1 MNHQTTLIVIGGGA
15 AGFFCAVNA
24 AVNCRNLHVIILEKS
39 AQLLS
44 KVRISGGGRCNVTH
58 ACFSIEELVKKYPR
72 GQHVVKKMLH
82 QFSPQQT
89 IEWFSNRGVRLV
101 AESDGRMFPESN
113 HSATI
118 VNCLLREADKYGVTV
133 RIRSEVIAIE
143 KKENKFWIATADGS
157 QFESDFVCVAA
168 GGYPKKSQYH
178 WLELLGHS
186 FQPPVPSLFTFNI
199 PNPALR
205 SLMGIS
211 VNDACVSIVD
221 TRFQQSGPLL
231 ITHWGLSGPAI
242 LKLSAFAA
250 RYLADTN
257 YLGKLQ
263 VNWLP
268 HLHDAA
274 IREFISQL
282 KKEKPAIKIA
292 TQSPFGFP
300 SRLWHYMLETS
311 GIDTE
316 KRWADLKAIELTHLI
331 KVLLHS
337 EYNYQGKTTFKDEF
351 VTCGGITLSEVNAQ
365 TMESKL
371 VAGLYFCG
379 EILDIDG
386 ITGGFNFQ
394 QAWAGGWI
402 AANAI
407 SNTAQKKATGI
418 NGS

>member
-1 MNHQTTLIVIGGGA
+1 MSHKPTLIVVGGGA

-24 AVNCRNLHVIILEKS
+24 AANYKNLQVIILEKS

-58 ACFSIEELVKKYPR
+58 ACFSIEDLVKQYPR
-72 GQHVVKKMLH
+72 GNHFVKKMLH
-82 QFSPQQT
+82 QFAPQQT
-89 IEWFSNRGVRLV
+89 IEWFGNRGVRLV
-101 AESDGRMFPESN
+101 TESDGRMFPETN
-113 HSATI
+113 QSATI
-118 VNCLLREADKYGVTV
+118 VTCLLRDADKYGVTIH
-133 RIRSEVIAIE
+133 IRSEVSSIE
-143 KKENKFWIATADGS
+143 KTGNKFCLSTTDGI
-157 QFESDFVCVAA
+157 QYESDYVCVAA
-168 GGYPKKSQYH
+168 GGYPKGQQYH

-205 SLMGIS
+205 ALMGIS
-211 VNDACVSIVD
+211 VSDARVTIAD
-221 TRFQQSGPLL
+221 TRFQQFGPLL

-250 RYLADTN
+250 RHLADTK
-257 YLGKLQ
+257 YQGKLM

-274 IREFISQL
+274 IRELIQQI
-282 KKEKPAIKIA
+282 KNEKSATKIA
-292 TQSPFGFP
+292 AQSPFGIP
-300 SRLWHYMLETS
+300 TRLWHYLLNYA
-311 GIDTE
+311 GIDIE
-316 KRWADLKAIELTHLI
+316 KRWADLKAIELTQLI
-331 KVLLHS
+331 KVLLNS
-337 EYNYQGKTTFKDEF
+337 EYNYQGKTTFKEEF

-371 VAGLYFCG
+371 VSGLYFCG

-394 QAWAGGWI
+394 QSWAGGWI
-402 AANAI
+402 AAKAI
-407 SNTAQKKATGI
+407 ASAAQKKATEI
-418 NGS
+418 SGS

>member
-1 MNHQTTLIVIGGGA
+1 MNDKPTLIVIGGGA

-24 AVNCRNLHVIILEKS
+24 AANCRDLQVIILEKS

-72 GQHVVKKMLH
+72 GNHFVKKMLH
-82 QFSPQQT
+82 QFAPQHT
-89 IEWFSNRGVRLV
+89 IDWFSHRGVRLV
-101 AESDGRMFPESN
+101 TESDGRMFPETN
-113 HSATI
+113 QSATI
-118 VNCLLREADKYGVTV
+118 VNCLLSEADKYGVTV
-133 RIRSEVIAIE
+133 HIRSEVTTIE
-143 KKENKFWIATADGS
+143 KKENKFWVSTTDGS
-157 QFESDFVCVAA
+157 RYACDYVCVAA
-168 GGYPKKSQYH
+168 GGYPKKLQYQ

-205 SLMGIS
+205 ALMGIS
-211 VNDACVSIVD
+211 VTNAVVSIAD

-257 YLGKLQ
+257 YQGKLL

-268 HLHDAA
+268 DLHDAT
-274 IREFISQL
+274 IRELIQQL
-282 KKEKPAIKIA
+282 KKEKASVKMA
-292 TQSPFGFP
+292 AQSPFGLP
-300 SRLWHYMLETS
+300 SRLWHYLLHCAA
-311 GIDTE
+311 IDVE
-316 KRWADLKAIELTHLI
+316 KRWADLKTIELNQLI
-331 KVLLHS
+331 KVLLWS
-337 EYNYQGKTTFKDEF
+337 EYQYQGKTTFKEEF
-351 VTCGGITLSEVNAQ
+351 VTCGGITLSEVQAQ

-371 VAGLYFCG
+371 VSGLYFCG

-386 ITGGFNFQ
+386 VTGGFNFQ
-394 QAWAGGWI
+394 QSWSGGWI
-402 AANAI
+402 AAKAI
-407 SNTAQKKATGI
+407 ANHAQKKATEI
-418 NGS
+418 SGS